1 MFRHILGFIL
11 LLGMLSACPPSRKP
25 TLKKVQQNHMD
36 LPEAKRVKYEDIK
49 FKLSD
54 LFVNDYRTTHTLHDD
69 ALTKVIYDMNLY
81 FTVEKFSE
89 EEARDIQ
96 FLFEDSCSI
105 LQAVHD
111 HYILRRAESLG
122 TAETSILKEVPNSV
136 TFPGLFQVIHER
148 GKDYIHSSYFIATL
162 EIAESIYVFQFIG
175 KEEHMGYLL
184 DDFYELLNSVTER

>member
-1 MFRHILGFIL
+1 
-11 LLGMLSACPPSRKP
+11 
-25 TLKKVQQNHMD
+25 MD
-36 LPEAKRVKYEDIK
+36 FPEAKKLKYKDIK

-81 FTVEKFSE
+81 FTVEKFNE

-96 FLFEDSCSI
+96 FLFEDTCSL

-111 HYILRRAESLG
+111 HYILRRAESLIKS
-122 TAETSILKEVPNSV
+122 ETSILKEVPNSV
-136 TFPGLFQVIHER
+136 AYPGLFQVIHER
-148 GKDYIHSSYFIATL
+148 GNDYIHSSYFIATL
-162 EIAESIYVFQFIG
+162 ELSESFYVFQFIG

-184 DDFYELLNSVTER
+184 DDFFELLNSVNEK